1 MRRRGLPPPP
11 GRWSLLTLVLAG
23 GYAMI
28 GLAGASASIRWPAL
42 AGALLM
48 LGSLWLAG
56 RSRPAALAVL
66 IAGAVAPVITG
77 WWSLVIPV
85 TAVLALLCG
94 TLAIRATTPVH
105 RP

>member
-1 MRRRGLPPPP
+1 MRRLRRALTP
-11 GRWSLLTLVLAG
+11 GRWSLLTSVLAG
-23 GYAMI
+23 GYLVI
-28 GLAGASASIRWPAL
+28 GLASPLASIRWPAL

-56 RSRPAALAVL
+56 RSRPAALSALV
-66 IAGAVAPVITG
+66 AGAVAPSITG

-85 TAVLALLCG
+85 TGVLALLCG
-94 TLAIRATTPVH
+94 SLAIRATARVH